1 MYIMFGR
8 GNERRIE
15 EKEFEREK
23 LSKELEKTRLEE
35 IARLEDKIREH
46 INTKD

>member
-1 MYIMFGR
+1 MNIMFDSNWKDEK
-8 GNERRIE
+8 NEE
-15 EKEFEREK
+15 LEKVK
-23 LSKELEKTRLEE
+23 LSKELEKKRLAE

>member
-1 MYIMFGR
+1 MNIMFDS
-8 GNERRIE
+8 NWKDKKKEELERV
-15 EKEFEREK
+15 K
-23 LSKELEKTRLEE
+23 LSKELEKKRLAE

>member
-1 MYIMFGR
+1 MNIMFDS
-8 GNERRIE
+8 NWKDEKKE
-15 EKEFEREK
+15 ELEK
-23 LSKELEKTRLEE
+23 VKLYKELEKKRLAE

>member
-1 MYIMFGR
+1 MNIMFDS
-8 GNERRIE
+8 NWKDKKKE
-15 EKEFEREK
+15 ELEKVK
-23 LSKELEKTRLEE
+23 LSKELEKKRLAE